1 MNQRGFGSIIYLIA
15 AAVVVAAIL
24 GWGQYRYGQGVDKER
39 TRNLNAALEQE
50 VKMGELRRK
59 HATELETMAGKLR
72 KNSQAA
78 NQRIRE
84 LLQTNQ
90 ALSDW
95 WNTVIPPDAAS
106 YAWVLPAS
114 DNALRG
120 GSDPTGSDSSPGEAG
135 KTN

>member
-90 ALSDW
+90 ALLDW
-95 WNTVIPPDAAS
+95 WRTFIPADIVS
-106 YAWVLPAS
+106 YAWLS
-114 DNALRG
+114 DPSANPLRS
-120 GSDPTGSDSSPGEAG
+120 GSDPAGSDSSPSEAG
-135 KTN
+135 KPQ